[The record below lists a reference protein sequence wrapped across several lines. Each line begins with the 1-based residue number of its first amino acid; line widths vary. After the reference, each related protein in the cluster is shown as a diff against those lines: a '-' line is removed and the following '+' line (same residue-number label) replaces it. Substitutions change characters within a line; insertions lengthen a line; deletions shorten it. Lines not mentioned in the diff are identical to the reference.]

1 MDWTD
6 RLRDAVAQA
15 GVGAL
20 ATGRSA
26 AQLWGIRVGP
36 AVIEVWTPAK
46 QRLPGVTA
54 ATRSGI
60 PVIDA
65 PTTLLLLAS
74 VRSVEDVVSSAEAM
88 GVPGDLLTQRASDW
102 LAARG
107 PNPREVRALLEHLEG
122 AARPDSVLE
131 TRFLQVLER
140 AALRKHAVLH
150 HVIEIGLPPRRI
162 ELDFAFPETKVAV
175 ELDGWTYHRT
185 RSSFRSDRN
194 RDVHLNGLGWVVLRF
209 TYTDVERRPSGVV
222 DQLRRTLRARS

>member
-175 ELDGWTYHRT
+175 ELDGV
-185 RSSFRSDRN
+185 RSRPFVALRKSGCFGPTPTPNQAILALSTFFAAN
-194 RDVHLNGLGWVVLRF
+194 FGPIQPHLGTASSG
-209 TYTDVERRPSGVV
+209 TTARR
-222 DQLRRTLRARS
+222 